1 MYRANAARSAFTT
14 NSIPSKLQLTWKRIA
29 RHTPSGAWSGQKRL
43 QYDHTYHPVVFDGL
57 VFFGSSSD
65 HKVYALDA
73 ATGKTVWTFFTDG
86 PIRIAP
92 AAGEHGLYVGSDDGV
107 LYCLDRKSGKL
118 KWKIRASGK
127 DDRIMGNDR
136 LISRWPVRGGPAVH
150 NGVVYFA
157 AGIWPTEGLF
167 VCAVD
172 ARDGKTIWRNTDSG
186 AMISDKPRAGRD
198 VKSGPGAQGHLAIG
212 AGVLVVPT
220 GRAAPA
226 VYDLKDGSIKYFH
239 HGVYVNKA
247 SGGTKASVMGN
258 LVICGENYPAKR
270 HGNKTRVC
278 TPGDGRNVSAPIT
291 AANAYHPKMIITFE
305 RSDLEGYPA
314 AIVQRER
321 KDRDGKINKY
331 LALAREPSW
340 EFRTPFDVRDIVAT
354 QDKVI
359 IAGQGKIAVIDI
371 KTKKVLADIE
381 AGGKIQSLAVADKRI
396 YAADENGTIY
406 CFSEEPRARQSV
418 PPVKILPPGRHTK
431 LTPVAKDILN
441 KTGVTQGYCLDDGCG
456 AGELAAELARRS
468 ELYVYGVDTD
478 PARIASGRAKLDAMG
493 LYGTRMTLLHVS
505 DLNRLP
511 FTGKLAEMVVS
522 SKALGQGSAFLD
534 GEAVKNML
542 CPYLGIACLGKTG
555 DLNVTRRSG
564 IKNAGTWTHF
574 YADAHNSYCGTDTAL
589 HGPLELLWFRD
600 TDFPIADRH
609 SMSSPTMVWNGYM
622 VMPGAHGVRVANAYN
637 GRPIWTHD
645 IKGLNIHQG
654 GFSYDRRKLSGNM
667 CVADGKVYVRHLD
680 YCLRIDI
687 RTGKVLGK
695 WKLPGAKNAKTRQLW
710 GYVACS
716 DGVLYGSIANAD
728 LLVNG
733 FPVPG
738 SRTAKQAAEILAAD
752 PKLAPNHYH
761 ADSTT
766 LFAMDAATGK
776 IKWRHTAK
784 HSIRNTTITVGKNT
798 IYFVDKPITHTD
810 DYRSRIR
817 GKVDPEKLATKAK
830 LLARRRG
837 TTVEAELEKLKKPVG
852 RIIALDTQ
860 TGKVKWRSDEKSAS
874 GQFLSVSDANGVL
887 MMGGNSHFAALD
899 ASTGKPLWDTG
910 LHQRPMV
917 FGKELRFGGGVFD
930 MLTGKKIRSLPRM
943 RGSYCTPVL
952 GSPNL
957 LAFRVGVVGYVDL
970 SNGRGTEYFGGIR
983 PGCYVDMT
991 PAGGLLIMSDG
1002 GAGCG
1007 CSYLNQCS
1015 IALQPRRAKR

>member
-29 RHTPSGAWSGQKRL
+29 RHKPTPAWSHQQRL
-43 QYDHTYHPVVFDGL
+43 RYDHTYHPVVFDGL

-73 ATGKTVWTFFTDG
+73 KTGRTVWTFFTDG
-86 PIRIAP
+86 PVRIAP

-107 LYCLDRKSGKL
+107 LYCLDRKSGTL

-136 LISRWPVRGGPAVH
+136 LISRWPVRGGPAIH
-150 NGVVYFA
+150 KGVVYFA

-172 ARDGKTIWRNTDSG
+172 ARSGKTIWKNTDSG
-186 AMISDKPRAGRD
+186 SMISDKPRAGRD

-239 HGVYVNKA
+239 HGVHVNKA
-247 SGGTKASVMGN
+247 SGGTKASVMGD
-258 LVICGENYPAKR
+258 LVVCGENYPSER
-270 HGNKTRVC
+270 RGTKTRLC
-278 TPGDGRNVSAPIT
+278 TPKDGRNVSSQIT
-291 AANAYHPKMIITFE
+291 AANAYHPKMLITFE
-305 RSDLEGYPA
+305 RSDLQGYPA
-314 AIVQRER
+314 ATVQQER
-321 KDRDGKINKY
+321 KDRDGKVNRY
-331 LALAREPSW
+331 LALARETSW
-340 EFRTPFDVRDIVAT
+340 KFRTPFSVRDIVAT
-354 QDKVI
+354 ENKVI
-359 IAGQGKIAVIDI
+359 IAGEGKIAVIDI
-371 KTKKVLADIE
+371 KANKLIASIE
-381 AGGKIQSLAVADKRI
+381 VGGKIQSLAVADKRI
-396 YAADENGTIY
+396 YAADEDGTIY
-406 CFSEEPRARQSV
+406 CFSEERSTQQS
-418 PPVKILPPGRHTK
+418 PPVKILPPARDTK
-431 LTPVAKDILN
+431 LTPVARKILAST
-441 KTGVTQGYCLDDGCG
+441 KVTTGYCLDIGCG
-456 AGELAAELARRS
+456 AGELVGELAANS
-468 ELYVYGVDTD
+468 KLYVYGFDTD
-478 PARIASGRAKLDAMG
+478 IKKVATARARLDALG
-493 LYGTRMTLLHVS
+493 LYGTRATILHVS
-505 DLNRLP
+505 DLNKLP
-511 FTGKLAEMVVS
+511 ITGRVAELIVS
-522 SKALGQGSAFLD
+522 SKAMGEGAAFLNP
-534 GEAVKNML
+534 ETIENAL
-542 CPYLGIACLGKTG
+542 CPYVGVACVGKPG
-555 DLNVTRRSG
+555 DFTVTRRG
-564 IKNAGTWTHF
+564 PVKNAGAWTHF

-637 GRPIWTHD
+637 GRPIWTHE
-645 IKGLNIHQG
+645 IKGLNVHQG

-667 CVADGKVYVRHLD
+667 CVADGKVYLRHLD

-695 WKLPGAKNAKTRQLW
+695 WKLPAAKDPNATRLW
-710 GYVACS
+710 GYIACA
-716 DGVLYGSIANAD
+716 DGVLYGSIANAE

-738 SRTAKQAAEILAAD
+738 SRTAQQATVALAAD
-752 PKLAPNHYH
+752 PKLEPNHYH

-776 IKWRHTAK
+776 VKWLSQAA
-784 HSIRNTTITVGKNT
+784 HSIRNTTIAVGKNT

-817 GKVDPEKLATKAK
+817 GKVDPEKLAAKAK

-837 TTVEAELEKLKKPVG
+837 TTLEAELEKLKKPAG

-887 MMGGNSHFAALD
+887 MMGGDSHFAAFAAD
-899 ASTGKPLWDTG
+899 TGKPLWDTG

-917 FGKELRFGGGVFD
+917 FGKELRFGGSVFD

-1002 GAGCG
+1002 GAGCS

-1015 IALQPRRAKR
+1015 IALQPRRAER